1 MSFQHPPCDARRDP
15 ARSASRSILSIFS
28 ALRWVWLSLL
38 FVTAAFA
45 SGYAFEYVAVARHFF
60 PIPEPKAIEE
70 ETGVLVPSEAVEQA
84 GGVGAGDKLRPSQAP
99 SGAARY
105 LGFHVKDGQGRY
117 KSVYCDFPSP
127 GALKTFGQD
136 MGERSPDKNKPKQ
149 SLSLENELN
158 TCDWLYERF
167 ATLSNCPE
175 CGRNLSRAYGK
186 SVAFKENG
194 KGILLEM
201 KVDGAVSLPYD
212 VARGAY
218 EGLRFDM
225 GSRALRWIALT
236 LCMAILSA
244 YAFHFHRRY
253 AQPED
258 AGKNEGGNGNKA
270 EGKEKGKGESPAAG
284 PQQAAQSQKSAQN
297 PAPSQNARAQDGETN
312 EKAAKDAKAEA
323 DETGKTGEAEK
334 ADENEATAKEATAK
348 EGGKGQGPNDGNE
361 SGAKGE
367 SD

>member
-1 MSFQHPPCDARRDP
+1 MSSQQLPSDARRDP
-15 ARSASRSILSIFS
+15 ARSASRSILSLFA

-45 SGYAFEYVAVARHFF
+45 LGYGFEYAAVERHFF
-60 PIPEPKAIEE
+60 PIPEPQAIEE
-70 ETGVLVPSEAVEQA
+70 ETGVLVPYEAVEQA

-127 GALKTFGQD
+127 DALKTFGQD
-136 MGERSPDKNKPKQ
+136 IGERSPDKNKPKQ

-167 ATLSNCPE
+167 AALSNCPE

-218 EGLRFDM
+218 EELRFDM

-244 YAFHFHRRY
+244 YAFHFHRFY

-258 AGKNEGGNGNKA
+258 ESKNEGGNVNRAK
-270 EGKEKGKGESPAAG
+270 GKGKGKGEAPAAG
-284 PQQAAQSQKSAQN
+284 SQEAARGQTGAQS
-297 PAPSQNARAQDGETN
+297 PAPSQAARAQGGEAG
-312 EKAAKDAKAEA
+312 EKDAKARA
-323 DETGKTGEAEK
+323 DEAGKTGEAEK

-348 EGGKGQGPNDGNE
+348 EDCKGQGQNGGNE

>member
-1 MSFQHPPCDARRDP
+1 MSFQHPPIDARRDP

-218 EGLRFDM
+218 EGLRF
-225 GSRALRWIALT
+225 
-236 LCMAILSA
+236 
-244 YAFHFHRRY
+244 HRRY